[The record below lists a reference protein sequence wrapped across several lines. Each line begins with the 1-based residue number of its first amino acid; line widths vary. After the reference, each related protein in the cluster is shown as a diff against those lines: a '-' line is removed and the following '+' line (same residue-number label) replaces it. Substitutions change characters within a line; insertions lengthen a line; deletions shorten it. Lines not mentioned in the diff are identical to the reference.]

1 MSSIIGYSRKPSMP
15 GYTGEVIRG
24 EAHHVTGL
32 AGASAAKPRIQKQPL
47 NNNFHQRRAVDFD
60 GSLEGRA

>member
-1 MSSIIGYSRKPSMP
+1 MP